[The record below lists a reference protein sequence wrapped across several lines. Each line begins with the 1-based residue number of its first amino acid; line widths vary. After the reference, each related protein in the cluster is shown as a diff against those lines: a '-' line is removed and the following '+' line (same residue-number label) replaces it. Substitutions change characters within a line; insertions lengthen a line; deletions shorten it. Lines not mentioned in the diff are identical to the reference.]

1 MPSPLVNTT
10 PTKSESM
17 LLVVSDASMI
27 TMEVMMTMMFR
38 CCMVM
43 VYGDGDDYNVD
54 DSSGDDCGDH

>member
-43 VYGDGDDYNVD
+43 VYGDGDDGNDVSNGD
-54 DSSGDDCGDH
+54 GDGDD